1 MSIKYLYHCVNKT
14 VEGDNL
20 LPTYEGTINGKENTY
35 LFAADKLTKAL
46 AFSFSYHTGEVRL
59 NGDIDNSPNEFVVL
73 CGGQQTLDKPREI
86 KVFSFPNEN
95 FEQVDQTCQWVSTQ
109 PVQLDQTNLIIET
122 HTINTLLECGLQ
134 VFVMDKT
141 IEELQQSG
149 ELERSSQ
156 ELQEHGSIPYIQRL
170 YQNEGLRWINKERG
184 INPCPSLQK
193 QLEPAG
199 NTFPNAEAKPLP
211 P

>member
-1 MSIKYLYHCVNKT
+1 M
-14 VEGDNL
+14 
-20 LPTYEGTINGKENTY
+20 
-35 LFAADKLTKAL
+35 
-46 AFSFSYHTGEVRL
+46 
-59 NGDIDNSPNEFVVL
+59 

-86 KVFSFPNEN
+86 KVFSFPNKG
-95 FEQVDQTCQWVSTQ
+95 FEQLDQTCQWVSTQ
-109 PVQLDQTNLIIET
+109 PVQLDQANLIIET
-122 HTINTLLECGLQ
+122 HTISTLMERGLQ
-134 VFVMDKT
+134 IFVMDET

-149 ELERSSQ
+149 ELEKSSQ

-170 YQNEGLRWINKERG
+170 HQNEGLRWINKERG

-199 NTFPNAEAKPLP
+199 NATLSIEAEPLP